1 MTSIRM
7 AEHGALERKISKWLV
22 SDGFTVEKQPNEE
35 KVDFSLSVVNVFA
48 LQINIGIIK
57 LKLFDRIRVS
67 SNLIFPEDARTAF
80 KKANPTK
87 LEQQK
92 VIQGLHREL
101 LKFGIDHSVKLDLS
115 EILLFKEG
123 YIENLTRPK
132 LMDMM
137 KEIRNVLLYL
147 RSVFSEKFGNI
158 SESKPSTEFKMYS

>member
-7 AEHGALERKISKWLV
+7 AEHGALERKISKWLE
-22 SDGFTVEKQPNEE
+22 SDRFTIEKQPNEE
-35 KVDFSLSVVNVFA
+35 MVDFSLTVVNAFG
-48 LQINIGIIK
+48 LQINVGIMK
-57 LKLFDRIRVS
+57 LKQFDRIRVS
-67 SNLIFPEDARTAF
+67 TNIIFPDDIQVAF
-80 KKANPTK
+80 KKANPTT
-87 LEQQK
+87 LDQQK

-115 EILLFKEG
+115 EISLFKEG
-123 YIENLTRPK
+123 YTENLTRSK
-132 LMDMM
+132 LMDMI